1 MTTPYEGAA
10 TAAQLATLQVFH
22 ELTSHAEG
30 RQKWLTAPP
39 GLKEQVFN
47 ESRSRELS
55 EASYTALPPKVR
67 ALLESLSESELAL
80 LSDINAIYVGSR
92 VTYPNVPMMAH

>member
-1 MTTPYEGAA
+1 MTTPDFGA
-10 TAAQLATLQVFH
+10 TAAQLDALRAFH
-22 ELTSHAEG
+22 ALTSHPEG

-39 GLKEQVFN
+39 ELKEQVFN
-47 ESRSRELS
+47 ESRPRELAD
-55 EASYTALPPKVR
+55 ASYTALPPKVR

-80 LSDINAIYVGSR
+80 LSDINAIYVGSG

>member
-1 MTTPYEGAA
+1 MTTPHEGA
-10 TAAQLATLQVFH
+10 TAAQLLTLRAFH
-22 ELTSHAEG
+22 ELTNNPEG

-39 GLKEQVFN
+39 GRKEEVFN
-47 ESRSRELS
+47 ESLSGELAD
-55 EASYTALPPKVR
+55 ASYVALPPKVR

-80 LSDINAIYVGSR
+80 LADINAIYVGSG

>member
-1 MTTPYEGAA
+1 MTTPHGA
-10 TAAQLATLQVFH
+10 TTAQLDALKVFH
-22 ELTSHAEG
+22 ALTSNAEG

-39 GLKEQVFN
+39 GLKEQVFK
-47 ESRSRELS
+47 ESRPAELAD
-55 EASYTALPPKVR
+55 ASYTALPPKVR

-80 LSDINAIYVGSR
+80 LSDINAIYVGAG